1 MPADLVERD
10 ERCRPRFGAYAV
22 RSWTPWPGGNGW
34 RRKSMVGRDRER
46 PSSSSGHTQRR
57 GRRRGAVGGTVR
69 RGDVVLH
76 EKMKEKEK
84 KENK

>member
-1 MPADLVERD
+1 
-10 ERCRPRFGAYAV
+10 
-22 RSWTPWPGGNGW
+22 
-34 RRKSMVGRDRER
+34 MVGRDRER